1 MASSARVVTFD
12 FHNTLAHCDAWFELE
27 VRTLPGSVY
36 TWLSERGSAP
46 PIPQTPAT
54 ANRAYRSLR
63 EGIVASGDELDAVT
77 CVEEILARLG
87 VTVPRSAIGE
97 AVDALMRDTL
107 ASLAAV
113 PGAAT
118 TVRGLRDAGCRLGV
132 VSSAVHHEFL
142 EWSLAALGIDDAF
155 EIVTTSASSGFYK
168 SRPEIYRVALAAM
181 GALPDGSVHVG
192 DSLRWDVGGAQKAG
206 MKGAWLRN
214 GSSGAA
220 ADRYAAHG
228 PLPTPDLVL
237 ETLVGA
243 TPAILALLHEG

>member
-1 MASSARVVTFD
+1 MFVLKPLAVRPIALLSSGQ
-12 FHNTLAHCDAWFELE
+12 L
-27 VRTLPGSVY
+27 
-36 TWLSERGSAP
+36 
-46 PIPQTPAT
+46 
-54 ANRAYRSLR
+54 
-63 EGIVASGDELDAVT
+63 
-77 CVEEILARLG
+77 
-87 VTVPRSAIGE
+87 
-97 AVDALMRDTL
+97 
-107 ASLAAV
+107 LAA
-113 PGAAT
+113 
-118 TVRGLRDAGCRLGV
+118 
-132 VSSAVHHEFL
+132 
-142 EWSLAALGIDDAF
+142 I
-155 EIVTTSASSGFYK
+155 AS
-168 SRPEIYRVALAAM
+168 EIYRVALAAM